1 MENEIWK
8 DIPGWEGYYQASNFG
23 RIKSLVR
30 KGNRI
35 ERILTPERIHNG
47 YLRVGLSRDNKLTG
61 KLVHR
66 LVWEAFNGPI
76 PEGKEVNHIDEDKLN
91 NRLENLN
98 LMSRRENCLWGTGI
112 ERHKKSMFNGKMSK
126 KVLQYDLDGNFIR
139 EWVSLSQ
146 ITREKGYSIGNI
158 SSCCH
163 GIRPTAHGYIW
174 KYKREEVA

>member
-1 MENEIWK
+1 MEDEIWK
-8 DIPGWEGYYQASNFG
+8 DIPGWEGYYQASNLG

-30 KGNRI
+30 KGQRREI
-35 ERILTPERIHNG
+35 ILTPGRIHNG
-47 YLRVGLSRDNKLTG
+47 YMRVGLSRDNKLTG

-76 PEGKEVNHIDEDKLN
+76 PEDKEVNHIDEDKLN

-98 LMSRRENCLWGTGI
+98 LVTRRENCVWGTRV
-112 ERHKKSMFNGKMSK
+112 ERQRKSMINGKLSK

-146 ITREKGYSIGNI
+146 IAREKGYSVGNI
-158 SSCCH
+158 STCCH
-163 GIRPTAHGYIW
+163 GLSRTAYGYTW
-174 KYKREEVA
+174 KYKKEEVA